1 VEAKNLRQRGQAL
14 VRRPPQD
21 KNAAA
26 TLLAAAEKRMKLGYF
41 TMPVHPPAR
50 SYVET
55 LKEDREAFILADRLG
70 YSEGYCGEHL
80 TDAAENIPNSMMFI
94 ATLLGVT
101 SQIKV
106 GTAVVNLPHT
116 HPVVVASNAAML
128 DNLFEGRFILGIGA
142 GVLRSDAEALGL
154 LEADRNDMF
163 AEAIDH
169 ILALWA
175 GTAPIDLKGKYWTI
189 STVKTLWPEVGIGDV
204 VKPFQKPHPPI
215 AGTATDPD
223 SKGLIALGR
232 RGWWPISSHFLHL
245 NCLKS
250 QWANYA
256 KGCFEGGHKPD
267 RANWRV
273 ARSIF
278 VAEDDKVARAYGG
291 DDPDS
296 PYRFYMS
303 QLTAKLKKAR
313 RMIAFKSHPDMP
325 DDDITFDYIFDNIV
339 IRGSVN
345 RVVDRIL
352 ELHEQVGDFG
362 TLLYC
367 GKDWADPQL
376 GRKSMELMAEKVMPA
391 VNAALGKSVAAE

>member
-1 VEAKNLRQRGQAL
+1 
-14 VRRPPQD
+14 
-21 KNAAA
+21 
-26 TLLAAAEKRMKLGYF
+26 MKLGYF

-50 SYVET
+50 RYVET

-94 ATLLGVT
+94 ATLLGAT
-101 SQIKV
+101 SQMKV
-106 GTAVVNLPHT
+106 GTAVVNLPHS

-142 GVLRSDAEALGL
+142 GILRSDAEALGL
-154 LEADRNDMF
+154 LDADRNDML

-175 GTAPIDLKGKYWTI
+175 GTAPIDRKGKYWTI
-189 STVKTLWPEVGIGDV
+189 STVKTLWPEVGIGDI
-204 VKPFQKPHPPI
+204 VKPYQKPHPPI

-232 RGWWPISSHFLHL
+232 RGWWPISSHFLHP

-256 KGCFEGGHKPD
+256 KGCAEGGHRAE

-278 VAEDDKVARAYGG
+278 VADDEKTARAYVTAA
-291 DDPDS
+291 DS
-296 PYRFYMS
+296 PYRLYYS
-303 QLTAKLKKAR
+303 NLLNKLKMAGR
-313 RMIAFKSHPDMP
+313 AEAFKESRETP
-325 DDDITFDYIFDNIV
+325 DDAVTIDGVMDKLV
-339 IRGSVN
+339 IWGTPAQVTDKLLAFR
-345 RVVDRIL
+345 D
-352 ELHEQVGDFG
+352 EVGDFG
-362 TLLYC
+362 TLLYA
-367 GKDWADPQL
+367 GKDWLDRDL
-376 GRKSMELMAEKVMPA
+376 GRRSMVLMAEKVLPA
-391 VNAALGKSVAAE
+391 VNKAIGA

>member
-1 VEAKNLRQRGQAL
+1 
-14 VRRPPQD
+14 
-21 KNAAA
+21 
-26 TLLAAAEKRMKLGYF
+26 MKLGYF

-128 DNLFEGRFILGIGA
+128 DNLFEGRVILGIGA

-154 LEADRNDMF
+154 LDADRNDMF

-204 VKPFQKPHPPI
+204 VKPYQKPHPPI

-256 KGCFEGGHKPD
+256 KGCVEGGHKPD

-278 VAEDDKVARAYGG
+278 VAEDDKTAKAYGG

-313 RMIAFKSHPDMP
+313 RMIAFKPHPEMP
-325 DDDITFDYIFDNIV
+325 DEDVTFDYIFDKIV

-391 VNAALGKSVAAE
+391 VNAALGKSIAAE

>member
-1 VEAKNLRQRGQAL
+1 
-14 VRRPPQD
+14 
-21 KNAAA
+21 
-26 TLLAAAEKRMKLGYF
+26 MKLGYF

-80 TDAAENIPNSMMFI
+80 TDTAENIPNSLMFI

-101 SQIKV
+101 SQMKV

-154 LEADRNDMF
+154 LDADRNAMF

-204 VKPFQKPHPPI
+204 VKP
-215 AGTATDPD
+215 
-223 SKGLIALGR
+223 
-232 RGWWPISSHFLHL
+232 
-245 NCLKS
+245 
-250 QWANYA
+250 
-256 KGCFEGGHKPD
+256 
-267 RANWRV
+267 
-273 ARSIF
+273 
-278 VAEDDKVARAYGG
+278 
-291 DDPDS
+291 
-296 PYRFYMS
+296 
-303 QLTAKLKKAR
+303 
-313 RMIAFKSHPDMP
+313 
-325 DDDITFDYIFDNIV
+325 
-339 IRGSVN
+339 
-345 RVVDRIL
+345 
-352 ELHEQVGDFG
+352 
-362 TLLYC
+362 
-367 GKDWADPQL
+367 
-376 GRKSMELMAEKVMPA
+376 
-391 VNAALGKSVAAE
+391 